1 MGREFIDLFDGW
13 AETYDDTVK
22 GFDPQYKAV
31 FTDYET
37 ILNAVVKNTTGKVLE
52 FGVGTGNLTKK
63 LLQAGRHV
71 IGVEPSE
78 AMRQIAQIKLP
89 ALHLMEGDFIT
100 FPESPLPIETIVST
114 YAFHHLT
121 DLEKETAV
129 KHFGK
134 ILPING
140 RIIFA
145 DTVFENEIA
154 KEAAI
159 VRAKDK
165 GFTNLAEDL
174 QREYYTT
181 IGVLKHIFVTHYF
194 DIAFKQMNEFVWL
207 ITATKNG

>member
-37 ILNAVVKNTTGKVLE
+37 ILNAVVRNTTGKVLE

-63 LLQAGRHV
+63 LLLAGHKV
-71 IGVEPSE
+71 IGVEPSA
-78 AMRQIAQIKLP
+78 AMCKIAQGKLP
-89 ALHLMEGDFIT
+89 ALRLMEGDFIT
-100 FPESPLPIETIVST
+100 FPESPLPIESIVIS
-114 YAFHHLT
+114 YAYNSVT
-121 DLEKETAV
+121 DVEKEAAV
-129 KHFGK
+129 KHFGE

-140 RIIFA
+140 RIVFA

-165 GFTNLAEDL
+165 GFANLAEDL

-181 IGVLKHIFVTHYF
+181 IDVLKHIFVTHYF
-194 DIAFKQMNEFVWL
+194 DVAFKQMNEFVWL